1 MHWNE
6 HLLLH
11 DKPQDKGYFL
21 LKFTCIRRTGAGF
34 NYRHKRQFI
43 HQLWLKLY
51 IKATL
56 PVQIKKLKEH
66 FQNSKNFELQCNNTN
81 NTNKEW
87 KEEKKTIAN
96 HETEELLPS
105 WEFIFFVFNE
115 VPLKKETRTQPNL
128 KIRQPEFS
136 RSWAGWRSSS
146 GVGCVC
152 PLCNVWHGTSLK
164 RNPLEIKFKL
174 TRRKRKRLMSWHPA
188 PWHYAGL
195 RI

>member
-66 FQNSKNFELQCNNTN
+66 FKNSKNFELQCNNTN

-87 KEEKKTIAN
+87 KAKKKQ
-96 HETEELLPS
+96 LPTMKLKNFCQVGS
-105 WEFIFFVFNE
+105 SFSLFLMKF
-115 VPLKKETRTQPNL
+115 PLRKKQEPNPTL
-128 KIRQPEFS
+128 KYVS
-136 RSWAGWRSSS
+136 RSSQGAGWAV
-146 GVGCVC
+146 GVLKALVAFVRCAMC
-152 PLCNVWHGTSLK
+152 GTA
-164 RNPLEIKFKL
+164 
-174 TRRKRKRLMSWHPA
+174 H
-188 PWHYAGL
+188 H
-195 RI
+195 